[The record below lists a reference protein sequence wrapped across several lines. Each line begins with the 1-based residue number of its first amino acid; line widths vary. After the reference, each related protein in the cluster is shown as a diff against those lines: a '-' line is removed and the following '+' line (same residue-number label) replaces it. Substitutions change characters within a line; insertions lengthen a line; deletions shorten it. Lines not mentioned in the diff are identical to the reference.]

1 MKSSEVKSILIL
13 PFNVLITIPFLITLF
28 SKNDYPIFVE
38 SYSLISVLV
47 GVLMGIIGLILVG
60 WTISDFSK
68 LGKGSLAPWNPTK
81 NLVVIGI
88 YQHVRNPMITG
99 VIIILLSESVL
110 FYSFPIFIWAILFF
124 LLNAIYIPSSEEK
137 GLVSRFGEEYLE
149 YKKNVPRW
157 IPRISAWK
165 IDKI

>member
-1 MKSSEVKSILIL
+1 MIVLSILLLTTFPVTVRSI
-13 PFNVLITIPFLITLF
+13 FLAT
-28 SKNDYPIFVE
+28 
-38 SYSLISVLV
+38 ISVLV

-157 IPRISAWK
+157 IPKISAWK

>member
-68 LGKGSLAPWNPTK
+68 LGKGSLAPWNPHK
-81 NLVVIGI
+81 KSCCNMNLSTCSKSYDNRG
-88 YQHVRNPMITG
+88 YHN
-99 VIIILLSESVL
+99 
-110 FYSFPIFIWAILFF
+110 SFI
-124 LLNAIYIPSSEEK
+124 
-137 GLVSRFGEEYLE
+137 
-149 YKKNVPRW
+149 
-157 IPRISAWK
+157 
-165 IDKI
+165 